1 MRHLRSPLHGSGA
14 EVNARELRERP
25 ALSDPLRVADLLGL
39 ERSREERAKWAC
51 PSHGGASLSLRRGKD
66 GTLQVRCFGC
76 DLSGSVFDLIAA
88 VHGERP
94 FPELLRLAADLA
106 GVTWTDE
113 PRSIPPRRSPPPAP
127 APPAPPPSYPPAA
140 DVLAF
145 WDACARLETDREISD
160 YLRGRGLDARDVQT
174 HGLARVL
181 PKGAACPPWA
191 AHGRP
196 WSTSGHRLILPAYDA
211 RGALRSMRAWRPGS
225 EVPKR
230 VAPRGFSA
238 AGLTLADLDGLA
250 LLRGEGPPRMRVGI
264 CEGEPDFL
272 AASLAYP
279 LTERPAFLGV
289 WAGSWSAELAERI
302 PNGARVLL
310 ATDADAAGDK
320 YARGIFATLAGRC
333 AVRRQR
339 VAA

>member
-1 MRHLRSPLHGSGA
+1 MRNLRSPVRGSGA

-76 DLSGSVFDLIAA
+76 DLSGDIFALLAA

-127 APPAPPPSYPPAA
+127 APAPPPPSYPPAG

-145 WDACARLETDREISD
+145 WDACSRLDTARELSA
-160 YLRGRGLDARDVQT
+160 YLAGRGLDPRDVQS

-181 PKGAACPPWA
+181 PKGAPCPPWA
-191 AHGRP
+191 VCRRP
-196 WSTSGHRLILPAYDA
+196 WSASGHRLILPAYDA
-211 RGALRSMRAWRPGS
+211 RGELRSVRAWRPGPGA
-225 EVPKR
+225 PKR

-250 LLRGEGPPRMRVGI
+250 LLRGEGPSRMRVGI

-320 YARGIFATLAGRC
+320 YGKTIARTLAGRC
-333 AVRRQR
+333 DVRRQR